1 MTRSAARGMTKGHGG
16 ARGSGPP
23 GERNGQFRRGERTKA
38 AINMQIVINPDK
50 LLALA
55 DEVIE

>member
-1 MTRSAARGMTKGHGG
+1 MTKGHGG